1 MSKAT
6 LYRKLTE
13 KGLDVATDKRY
24 TASML
29 TDILEFIDARD
40 ASMEAAG
47 NLELLQHN
55 NDLIKERDILLKK
68 CAVRCSCGKQDC
80 ILRSDSAFATW
91 YIRYAANSECPSK
104 TIKINRE
111 TYVAELEQCDTH
123 IDHKKHKC
131 QMVKQMVEM
140 KFYIFEIE
148 KTNNRIFQVHDKL
161 ETAFDKEVVIN
172 LKLKEHMKKNLT
184 DIMSL
189 EKQVKQ
195 MEELDRQKN
204 AELRHL
210 KRTNKKLTRVVVN
223 QVPKVDSEEEDE
235 RESTYQN
242 PLETISTYQK
252 IKNYCCSHD
261 ISVSGICRRNPLV
274 NKKTIFNKFLSLQ
287 YARLQ
292 FAHPKVESI
301 SSDDEF
307 ISILSSP

>member
-1 MSKAT
+1 MSKVT

-13 KGLDVATDKRY
+13 KGLDVNSDKRY

-29 TDILEFIDARD
+29 TEILEFVILRD
-40 ASMEAAG
+40 TSAETA
-47 NLELLQHN
+47 NLELIQQN
-55 NDLIKERDILLKK
+55 NTLK
-68 CAVRCSCGKQDC
+68 RCSCGKQDC
-80 ILRSDSAFATW
+80 ILRSDSNFATW
-91 YIRYAANSECPSK
+91 YVRYAANSKCPSK

-111 TYVAELEQCDTH
+111 SYVAELEQCDTH

-131 QMVKQMVEM
+131 QMIKQMVEM

-148 KTNNRIFQVHDKL
+148 KTNNKIFMVHDKL

-172 LKLKEHMKKNLT
+172 LKLKEHMKKNLNS
-184 DIMSL
+184 IMSL

-210 KRTNKKLTRVVVN
+210 KRTNKKLTKVVVDK
-223 QVPKVDSEEEDE
+223 VPKLDEEDDE
-235 RESTYQN
+235 MEITYQN

-252 IKNYCCSHD
+252 IKNYCCIHG
-261 ISVSGICRRNPLV
+261 ISVSGICRRNPSV
-274 NKKTIFNKFLSLQ
+274 NKKNVFNKFLSLQ

-292 FAHPKVESI
+292 FAHPKVDSI

-307 ISILSSP
+307 ISILS